1 LHFENIDLISFNV
14 QFSNQAN
21 LTMISVDGLSKI
33 YGSTTAITDV
43 TFNVEQG
50 EILGFLGPNGA
61 GKTTTMRILAGYLP
75 ATSGTV
81 RIAGYDVHENSLLVR
96 QRIGYLPETP
106 PLYPEMTVE
115 GFLYFVSRIKGVPA
129 GDRTTKVKAAIQ
141 RCNLE
146 DKSNV
151 IIRKLSKGYRQRV
164 GIAQAIVHDPPAI
177 ILDEPTVG
185 LDPRQIIEV
194 RNLIKSLAGT
204 HTIILSTHILPE
216 VSMTCNR
223 VAIINRGKIV
233 ATNTPENLM
242 TQLTGGS
249 GYELEITGEPAL
261 AKQVLQNL
269 PGVNLVES
277 MPNGMHGH
285 SHTLIEDNRAYLRI
299 ISQPGS
305 EPGQEIV
312 MALVRAEFGLHEMR
326 RVSATLEDVFLQL
339 TTEEKNLP
347 SELDDSEAKEGEA
360 A

>member
-1 LHFENIDLISFNV
+1 
-14 QFSNQAN
+14 
-21 LTMISVDGLSKI
+21 MIEVEHLSKV
-33 YGSTTAITDV
+33 YGSTPAITDV
-43 TFNVEQG
+43 TFNVEPG

-75 ATSGTV
+75 ATGGTA
-81 RIAGYDVHENSLLVR
+81 RIAGYDVHENSLAVR

-115 GFLYFVSRIKGVPA
+115 AFLYFVARIKGVAA
-129 GDRTTKVKAAIQ
+129 GDRPSRVKAAME
-141 RCNLE
+141 RCNLY
-146 DKSNV
+146 DRRYT

-185 LDPRQIIEV
+185 LDPRQIIDV

-216 VSMTCNR
+216 VSMTCSR
-223 VAIINRGKIV
+223 VAIINKGKVV

-242 TQLTGGS
+242 TELTGNS
-249 GYELEITGEPAL
+249 SYELEIEGEFAT
-261 AKQVLQNL
+261 AQQVLQNI
-269 PGVNLVES
+269 PSITAVES
-277 MPNGMHGH
+277 ITAMGTTYH
-285 SHTLIEDNRAYLRI
+285 SLADNRTCLRVTF
-299 ISQPGS
+299 QPGT
-305 EPGQEIV
+305 EPGRDIAV
-312 MALVRAEFGLHEMR
+312 TLVNAGLGIYEMR
-326 RVSATLEDVFLQL
+326 RVSATLEDAFLEL

-347 SELDDSEAKEGEA
+347 TETDSVAIEEEA